1 MVAMTAAIEARS
13 LSAVLA
19 LADDPPLNPNDGPKP
34 LQDGL
39 VLYIAR
45 VPGSRGIVS
54 LQKTLLNKSNFL

>member
-1 MVAMTAAIEARS
+1 MAAAIEARS

-19 LADDPPLNPNDGPKP
+19 LADDPPVNSNDGPGP

-45 VPGSRGIVS
+45 VPGSRGIIS
-54 LQKTLLNKSNFL
+54 LQKTLLNKNDSS